1 MSDMP
6 DVSTADASSSAAA
19 ATAAAAGEVG
29 VTVNVAAGGTADASS
44 SSAAAATAAAAGEVG
59 VTVMGRP
66 ATHAEYLAMSRAHI
80 SGLGGEAVGARTDAQ
95 AANAAAAAAAA
106 NAAPTA
112 PAAPV
117 ANAAPAA
124 SVYVVP
130 GADSVTLGETE
141 QSLGFQQYGTMMTS
155 QDALD
160 LNTKTEPR
168 NPFATSSEDTS
179 SRRSNESA
187 D

>member
-1 MSDMP
+1 
-6 DVSTADASSSAAA
+6 
-19 ATAAAAGEVG
+19 
-29 VTVNVAAGGTADASS
+29 
-44 SSAAAATAAAAGEVG
+44 
-59 VTVMGRP
+59 
-66 ATHAEYLAMSRAHI
+66 MSRAHT
-80 SGLGGEAVGARTDAQ
+80 SGLRGEAVGACTDAQ

-106 NAAPTA
+106 NAAAAAAAANAAPATA
-112 PAAPV
+112 AAPV
-117 ANAAPAA
+117 ANAAPVAPAAPAAPAANEAPAA
-124 SVYVVP
+124 SVHVP

>member
-1 MSDMP
+1 M
-6 DVSTADASSSAAA
+6 
-19 ATAAAAGEVG
+19 
-29 VTVNVAAGGTADASS
+29 
-44 SSAAAATAAAAGEVG
+44 
-59 VTVMGRP
+59 
-66 ATHAEYLAMSRAHI
+66 LRAHT

-95 AANAAAAAAAA
+95 AANAAAAAPAANAAPAAAAA

-117 ANAAPAA
+117 ANAAPAVAPAAPAAPAANEAPAA